1 MPSSLATASVG
12 KPMVERDYVISHIE
26 GRPVYARELVPA
38 SAPEEEAAGASS
50 GDASADESTLEKA
63 IEREGEREGE
73 RREWRRERRNRRELE
88 RDGDGDAMLQRKSSG
103 ERDGGERGGGQS
115 LESNDPVLPRGDE
128 AKGEGRGSKGEEVE
142 EDAVPKSY
150 KAVRYMMPLDE
161 YAALSGLK
169 PKHVT
174 VNQDALIGHT
184 ALDGLPRATLD
195 EDEMHVGDGGAE
207 DGEGDAVLGV

>member
-1 MPSSLATASVG
+1 
-12 KPMVERDYVISHIE
+12 MVERDYVISHIE

-38 SAPEEEAAGASS
+38 SAPEEEAAGPSS
-50 GDASADESTLEKA
+50 GDAPADESTLEKA
-63 IEREGEREGE
+63 IEREGEKEGE
-73 RREWRRERRNRRELE
+73 RREWRRERRKRRELE
-88 RDGDGDAMLQRKSSG
+88 RDGDAMLQRKRSG

-115 LESNDPVLPRGDE
+115 LESNGSVLPKGDE
-128 AKGEGRGSKGEEVE
+128 ATGEGRGSKGEEVE
-142 EDAVPKSY
+142 EDAVPKRY

-195 EDEMHVGDGGAE
+195 EDEMHAGDGGAE
-207 DGEGDAVLGV
+207 DVRWEGDAVLGV

>member
-1 MPSSLATASVG
+1 
-12 KPMVERDYVISHIE
+12 MVERDYVISHIE

-38 SAPEEEAAGASS
+38 SAPAEEAAGASS
-50 GDASADESTLEKA
+50 GDASANESTLEKA

-73 RREWRRERRNRRELE
+73 RREWRRERRKRRELE
-88 RDGDGDAMLQRKSSG
+88 RDGEAMLPRKGSG
-103 ERDGGERGGGQS
+103 ERGGGERGGGQS
-115 LESNDPVLPRGDE
+115 LESNDSVLAKGDE

-142 EDAVPKSY
+142 EDAVPTSY

-174 VNQDALIGHT
+174 VSQDALIGHT

-207 DGEGDAVLGV
+207 DVGDAVLGV

>member
-1 MPSSLATASVG
+1 MPITKGFQQLVDEAMAEVTTYSVAQ
-12 KPMVERDYVISHIE
+12 V
-26 GRPVYARELVPA
+26 
-38 SAPEEEAAGASS
+38 
-50 GDASADESTLEKA
+50 
-63 IEREGEREGE
+63 
-73 RREWRRERRNRRELE
+73 RERLADGRLQIVDIRDPRELE
-88 RDGDGDAMLQRKSSG
+88 RDGDAMLQRKGSG

-115 LESNDPVLPRGDE
+115 LESNGSVLPKGDE

-142 EDAVPKSY
+142 EDAVPKRY

-169 PKHVT
+169 PKHIT

-195 EDEMHVGDGGAE
+195 EDEMHAGDGGAE
-207 DGEGDAVLGV
+207 DVRWEGDAVLGV